1 MSGEA
6 NSKLTDARVEAILNA
21 LRHGCTRRAAAAA
34 GGVAHRT
41 FYNWLEAD
49 DGTLL
54 QAVERA
60 EGEAEAAFTGIV
72 AEAAARGDSWQAAA
86 WWLERRRHEEY
97 ARRDKVDMTIDVKRE
112 AERIAAANG
121 LDPAAVIAEAERVL
135 AGQT

>member
-1 MSGEA
+1 MARRSKRSPEREA
-6 NSKLTDARVEAILNA
+6 AILLSLEIGN
-21 LRHGCTRRAAAAA
+21 TRKAAANGAGISHELFYQWLADLTFLEAVVRAEAKAEQRFLNNVAQAAAA
-34 GGVAHRT
+34 
-41 FYNWLEAD
+41 
-49 DGTLL
+49 
-54 QAVERA
+54 
-60 EGEAEAAFTGIV
+60 
-72 AEAAARGDSWQAAA
+72 GDSWQAAA

>member
-1 MSGEA
+1 MARRPKRSPEREA
-6 NSKLTDARVEAILNA
+6 AILLA
-21 LRHGCTRRAAAAA
+21 LEIGNTRRAAANGADIHVDTLADWMRDPAFSAA
-34 GGVAHRT
+34 VT
-41 FYNWLEAD
+41 N
-49 DGTLL
+49 
-54 QAVERA
+54 
-60 EGEAEAAFTGIV
+60 AEAKAEQRFLSNV
-72 AEAAARGDSWQAAA
+72 AQAATAGDSWQAAA